1 MRVATYN
8 VHSCIGTDGRHD
20 PDRIAAVIAE
30 LDADIVALQ
39 EFTYPA
45 SVALDTRSPVVLTT
59 LDSYTC
65 ALGPTRQNITQCF
78 GNALF
83 TRHPIVDVHRID
95 LSMERREP
103 RGAIAATVNVRGELV
118 HVLAAHLGL
127 RVRERRFQV
136 RQIAEYLDSVRNT
149 LFVVL
154 GDFNDWLPGRSVVHV
169 LDHRLGRQPR
179 PASFPVKWPIV
190 ALDRI
195 WVHPT
200 RALRRVFTHS
210 TRTAR
215 VASDHFPVVAEI
227 EPGRRISLPCLERP
241 RCSSS
246 RSRASQPVGANAAR
260 GVRRRL
266 DQAQRARRGRRQ
278 HANLARRHDPS
289 WPTCGFS
296 SSSRVQ
302 RQYRCEK

>member
-1 MRVATYN
+1 MRIATYN

-20 PDRIAAVIAE
+20 PDRVARVITE

-45 SVALDTRSPVVLTT
+45 SVAVETRSPVTLTT

-65 ALGPTRQNITQCF
+65 ALGPTRQSVTQCF

-83 TRHPIVDVHRID
+83 TRHPLVDIHRID

-103 RGAIAATVNVRGELV
+103 RGAIAATVNVGGRLV

-127 RVRERRFQV
+127 RVHERRFQV
-136 RQIAEYLDSVRNT
+136 RQIVDYLDSVRDT

-169 LDHRLGRQPR
+169 LDRRLGRQPR
-179 PASFPVKWPIV
+179 PASFPVSWPIV

-200 RALRRVFTHS
+200 SALRRVFRHT

-215 VASDHFPVVAEI
+215 TASDHFPVVAEI
-227 EPGRRISLPCLERP
+227 E
-241 RCSSS
+241 
-246 RSRASQPVGANAAR
+246 AGA
-260 GVRRRL
+260 
-266 DQAQRARRGRRQ
+266 
-278 HANLARRHDPS
+278 
-289 WPTCGFS
+289 
-296 SSSRVQ
+296 
-302 RQYRCEK
+302 